1 MAVAFAKHCKFT
13 AEKNTWY
20 KMCLYTVDHIAL
32 LRRLQTDV
40 NYVVLL
46 VWVKTFCVGSLFI
59 TATVVIGSVIV

>member
-20 KMCLYTVDHIAL
+20 KMCLYF
-32 LRRLQTDV
+32 DV